1 MVGLPMIL
9 AAGFSS
15 QVINGFDQS
24 ILGFLNQFSHRSQ
37 TFDVLVEI
45 VSRNDLLKGC
55 ATMALFWWAWACP
68 GEKRKET
75 RPYLLFTIISSVFAI
90 FLARALANMLPFRER
105 PVHNASLNL
114 RIPYGLDPGV
124 LIGWSSFP
132 SDHATVFFCLAAG
145 LWFVSRRIS
154 LIAMAQ
160 TLFVIA
166 LPRVYLGIH
175 FPTDIIGGALL
186 GIAIASTVQ
195 LSWLRE
201 SLTRYPK
208 IWLEKYPA
216 WFYGAMFAYTFEIA
230 ELYTSV
236 RVLGRATFAAMHHFV
251 RL

>member
-1 MVGLPMIL
+1 MLNPLDRAVLD
-9 AAGFSS
+9 F
-15 QVINGFDQS
+15 F
-24 ILGFLNQFSHRSQ
+24 NQFAQRSRA
-37 TFDVLVEI
+37 FDAFVVLIE
-45 VSRNDLLKGC
+45 NDNLLKGGFV
-55 ATMALFWWAWACP
+55 MALYWWAWFRQ
-68 GEKRKET
+68 GQRKE
-75 RPYLLFTIISSVFAI
+75 RREYLLFAVLAAVFAI
-90 FLARALANMLPFRER
+90 FVARALAGLLPFRQR
-105 PVHNASLNL
+105 PVFDASLNFRL
-114 RIPYGLDPGV
+114 PYTFNSYGL
-124 LIGWSSFP
+124 INWSSFP
-132 SDHATVFFCLAAG
+132 SDHAAVFFCLAAG
-145 LWFVSRRIS
+145 LCFVSRRIG
-154 LIAMAQ
+154 LIAMTQ